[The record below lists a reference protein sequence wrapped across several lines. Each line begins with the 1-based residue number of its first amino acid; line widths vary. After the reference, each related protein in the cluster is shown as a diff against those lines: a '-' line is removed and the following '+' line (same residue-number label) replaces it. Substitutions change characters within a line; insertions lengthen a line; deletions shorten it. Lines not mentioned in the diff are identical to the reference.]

1 MQLNMQERMNESNNI
16 GGGLGRKEEKR
27 WIGNININLPKSK
40 STIIVNGRRSSDS
53 MLVMP
58 TDKI

>member
-1 MQLNMQERMNESNNI
+1 MQERMNESNHI
-16 GGGLGRKEEKR
+16 GGGMERKEEKI